1 MTTTQQQQQHQPLNT
16 HLIPWPLLEDVLK
29 GVLHGVELD
38 AWYQNFESEV
48 NPAEIEDRDPS
59 MLDQPNMS
67 LQQALTIVPRLRDL
81 LDQSL
86 SLYEVPSYIGSEL
99 EHACEAAVE
108 QVTGDLTQ
116 EERAALDELA
126 LLAIRDGRAEPEHAT
141 LEPEHILLAVSTQD
155 VISAYKAEAQGED
168 GNIPDWDDLPTED
181 RLRLVEAC
189 RADLINTISEKI
201 GREIQ
206 A

>member
-1 MTTTQQQQQHQPLNT
+1 MTTTQQQQHQPLNT
-16 HLIPWPLLEDVLK
+16 HLIPGPPGRCPE
-29 GVLHGVELD
+29 GVLPRSRAGCLVPELRERGQPGGNRGPGPQH
-38 AWYQNFESEV
+38 AG
-48 NPAEIEDRDPS
+48 PA
-59 MLDQPNMS
+59 QY
-67 LQQALTIVPRLRDL
+67 VPPAGPHHSPPPPGPPGPEPLPLRG
-81 LDQSL
+81 
-86 SLYEVPSYIGSEL
+86 PSYIGSEL

-126 LLAIRDGRAEPEHAT
+126 LLAIRDGESRTGARHPGAGTHT
-141 LEPEHILLAVSTQD
+141 PGSSHPGRHLRLQGGSP
-155 VISAYKAEAQGED
+155 GED